1 MIKNKKSF
9 IKMLITIVATAL
21 VTTFVLTS
29 VGFVGII
36 PHNQYKRYKKL
47 ISLNKEIDKKFYKKP
62 DEAKL
67 EEGMIK
73 GMFQGTEDVY
83 SSYYTKDEMKQLL
96 EMSSGKYV
104 GIGIMVSPDKESGAI
119 KIENVFDGGTAKEA
133 GVKKG
138 DYIIKVNDK
147 AYTYQ
152 EMDIAVKN
160 IKGDEGTSVVITFV
174 RDGKPYVK
182 ELKRKEITIK
192 SVESKMMDNKIG
204 YIKIKGFEED
214 TEKDFR
220 SSIDRL
226 EKDNMKAL
234 VIDLR
239 DNGGGLLNIVEGI
252 ADRILGKSVIVYTQD
267 REGNK
272 DYSRSTDKEK
282 ISVPIVVLTNE
293 NSASASEIL
302 TGAILDNDAGI
313 SIGRRTYGKGLVQSV
328 IQLSDKSG
336 YKLTTAQYFTPDG
349 HYINKKGIKPTI
361 EVKEDGKQL
370 PKAIEY
376 LQKKIK

>member
-252 ADRILGKSVIVYTQD
+252 ADMILGKSVIVYTQD

>member
-83 SSYYTKDEMKQLL
+83 SSYYTKEEMKQLL
-96 EMSSGKYV
+96 EISSGKYV

>member
-36 PHNQYKRYKKL
+36 PHDQYKRYKKL

-138 DYIIKVNDK
+138 DYIIKVNDR